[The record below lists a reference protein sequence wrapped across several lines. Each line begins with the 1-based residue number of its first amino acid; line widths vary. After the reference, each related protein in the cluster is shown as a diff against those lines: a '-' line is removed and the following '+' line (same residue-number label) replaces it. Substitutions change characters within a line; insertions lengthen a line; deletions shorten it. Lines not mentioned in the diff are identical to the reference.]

1 MSESLNIERIGTY
14 EARVKAILATGIA
27 EADRQRETWNLRN
40 EAQRS
45 LRRTT
50 GLNENEPTGSVVK
63 SHPGNWDSGCAE
75 PLFTW
80 RRQNCI
86 STHPVMM
93 YRHPG
98 VTGQAC
104 GEGYPREDGRSS
116 ISPVKWHGYTELMES
131 SIVSSIGVIQSR
143 EVKPSISRSE
153 TTVDGVREVRQV
165 HSSDEVTVMVTDA
178 KGPDFCCASFEEQGD
193 HSLQK
198 RSSKWA

>member
-1 MSESLNIERIGTY
+1 MSESLNIERTGNY
-14 EARVKAILATGIA
+14 EARVKAELATVSA

-40 EAQRS
+40 EALRS

-86 STHPVMM
+86 STNPVMM
-93 YRHPG
+93 CRHPG

-104 GEGYPREDGRSS
+104 GEGYPREDGRSR

-131 SIVSSIGVIQSR
+131 SNVSSIGVNQSL

-153 TTVDGVREVRQV
+153 T
-165 HSSDEVTVMVTDA
+165 MV
-178 KGPDFCCASFEEQGD
+178 
-193 HSLQK
+193 
-198 RSSKWA
+198 